1 MSERDYISPEIAMK
15 KLGILLAISLT
26 LSTGSF
32 RVHAHG
38 CGGCDWWPFAAF
50 GLGLGIGSAVTYAA
64 TTPRYPAYSYTYVYP
79 QPSAPA
85 YAPPSAPQAAP
96 TSVYARRPV
105 SPPATAHAPQPAI
118 YAPQVATCW
127 VPSTPGAGRWVPD
140 PNPYRYAPVIAPS
153 GLPSERTAVATAA
166 TSGNRIQQAGG
177 NR

>member
-1 MSERDYISPEIAMK
+1 MPERDYIAPEIVMK
-15 KLGILLAISLT
+15 KLGILLATALT
-26 LSTGSF
+26 LSTGSV
-32 RVHAHG
+32 RVQAHG

-50 GLGLGIGSAVTYAA
+50 GLGLGIGSAVTYA

-79 QPSAPA
+79 PPSVPA

-96 TSVYARRPV
+96 TSVYARHPV
-105 SPPATAHAPQPAI
+105 SLPAIAHAPQHAI
-118 YAPQVATCW
+118 YAPQVAACW

-153 GLPSERTAVATAA
+153 GFPSEPTAVATAA
-166 TSGNRIQQAGG
+166 ASANRIQQAGG